1 MAVYDPDA
9 KKLVVRVVY
18 DGPGMAGKT
27 TNLQQ
32 LCTFFTRQRR
42 SDLYTGNTVADRT
55 LCLDW
60 LQLDGG
66 LVRGHELRCHLLTVP
81 GQAVLSRRRQLL
93 LSLAD
98 ATVFVVES
106 TESGLHE
113 ARPMWLS
120 MLEHTGGIEAGVPVV
135 LQANKQ
141 DQPGA
146 LGPLEIRERWQLDSR
161 IPIVAA
167 QATNGTGVRETVV
180 LAIRATALALQE
192 QLQGNGITDLEG
204 RYETGEELERRILDA
219 EVANPMS
226 AVDVVLSAH
235 RLEEP
240 VDVGTPIPFSEVVA
254 PAVSAA
260 TLQPRTMSDELAT
273 ASDAGRLAFAG
284 ARHATPLH
292 ADEDVLAHRRDAA
305 VGAGP
310 AARETPR
317 PASAAGRALVLPTLP
332 AGEMPHGLVWPPA
345 EGRKTLRRVPVA
357 EATLRM
363 DMSHTTE
370 LGGQPFA
377 RDLVFEAGIWRLR
390 TCQTRCYEHADQARR
405 ELVRLA
411 HLQLELGRLR
421 VPRTVLAVQTDS
433 SGRYWVWTVALWLTT
448 LRNQMTYASETEDEA
463 ALATALTLYGD
474 LAVQAMRACLDTE
487 LVLELEPENFG
498 VLSGEGFYLQDE
510 VKKGHQMPEAAASLL
525 RCFEDYA
532 EHEQA
537 LASYQAALAQSLVSG
552 FRPGELAQLGLLQGL
567 ESSAVRGAR
576 AASAR
581 SELLSLLSWPGSSA
595 SAS

>member
-27 TNLQQ
+27 TNLRQ
-32 LCTFFTRQRR
+32 LCSFFTRQRR
-42 SDLYTGNTVADRT
+42 SDLYTGSTVGERT

-106 TESGLHE
+106 TERGLEE

-120 MLEHTGGIEAGVPVV
+120 MLECTGGMDAGVPVV
-135 LQANKQ
+135 LQTNKQ

-146 LGPLEIRERWQLDSR
+146 LGPAEIRERWQLDSR
-161 IPIVAA
+161 IAVVAA

-180 LAIRATALALQE
+180 LAIRATAVALQE
-192 QLQGNGITDLEG
+192 QLQGNGIAGLEG
-204 RYETGEELERRILDA
+204 RYESGEELERRLLES

-226 AVDVVLSAH
+226 AMDVVLSVH
-235 RLEEP
+235 RLDDP
-240 VDVGTPIPFSEVVA
+240 VDTRAAALLSEVES
-254 PAVSAA
+254 PISSAA
-260 TLQPRTMSDELAT
+260 ALQSQTAGDTRAT
-273 ASDAGRLAFAG
+273 ATAGDATSLVFAG

-292 ADEDVLAHRRDAA
+292 SDEQVLAHQRD
-305 VGAGP
+305 P
-310 AARETPR
+310 ERNTTPPDTPR
-317 PASAAGRALVLPTLP
+317 PTSVAGRELLLPTLP
-332 AGEMPHGLVWPPA
+332 VGEMPHGLVWPPA

-357 EATLRM
+357 EAALRM
-363 DMSHTTE
+363 DLSRTTE
-370 LGGQPFA
+370 LGGSASA
-377 RDLVFEAGIWRLR
+377 RDLVFEAGIWQLR

-421 VPRTVLAVQTDS
+421 VPRTVLAVQVDS
-433 SGRYWVWTVALWLTT
+433 IGRFWVWTVALWLTT
-448 LRNQMTYASETEDEA
+448 VRNQMTYAAETDDEE
-463 ALATALTLYGD
+463 ALASALTLYAD
-474 LAVQAMRACLDTE
+474 LALQSLRACLDTE
-487 LVLELEPENFG
+487 LLLDLEPENFG
-498 VLSGEGFYLQDE
+498 VLSGEGFYLRDE
-510 VKKGHQMPEAAASLL
+510 VRKGHQMPEAGASLL
-525 RCFEDYA
+525 RCFDDYQA
-532 EHEQA
+532 HEPA
-537 LASYQAALAQSLVSG
+537 LAAYQAALVRGLSTSFG
-552 FRPGELAQLGLLQGL
+552 PGELDQLGLLEGL
-567 ESSAVRGAR
+567 ESCVAQSAR

-581 SELLSLLSWPGSSA
+581 RHLLSALSSRVRSGSA
-595 SAS
+595 S